1 LAFQSSNRSSSG
13 PQRPNRPISEADQ
26 DIIAQN
32 QDAFVDFNSPWN
44 LNVGYNLNL
53 SRVFD
58 PEQLADTNQ
67 FTSAITLQ
75 GGFRVIEKW
84 KVTFNTG
91 YDIVGKDFTTTNL
104 AVYWDLHCWE
114 LAFNYIPFGVRQS
127 YSIQLNVKSALLQD
141 LKLQR
146 RGNLG
151 ESILL
156 Y

>member
-1 LAFQSSNRSSSG
+1 MYKRQ
-13 PQRPNRPISEADQ
+13 
-26 DIIAQN
+26 AQN
-32 QDAFVDFNSPWN
+32 RDAFVDFNTPWS
-44 LNVGYNLNL
+44 LALGYNLNL
-53 SRVFD
+53 TKVFD
-58 PEQLADTNQ
+58 PTQQADTNRY
-67 FTSAITLQ
+67 TSAITARGDL
-75 GGFRVIEKW
+75 RVLDRW

-104 AVYWDLHCWE
+104 ALYWDLHCWE

-127 YSIQLNVKSALLQD
+127 YSLQLNVKSALLQD

-151 ESILL
+151 ESTLL